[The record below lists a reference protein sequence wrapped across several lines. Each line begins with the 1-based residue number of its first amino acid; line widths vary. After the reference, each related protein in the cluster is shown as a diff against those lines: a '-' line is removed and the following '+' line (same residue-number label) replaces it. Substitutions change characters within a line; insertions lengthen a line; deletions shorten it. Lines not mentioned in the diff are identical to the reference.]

1 MTASGQRFTG
11 TFPAIVTPFTE
22 DGGRVDFDSL
32 KELLDFQIGHGISGV
47 VVCGSTGETATLSE
61 DEYHHVVSFTRDYV
75 GSRATVVA
83 GIGASSTTR
92 ALELAAFLESVGV
105 DGILLVTPPYNK
117 PTQNGLLAH
126 FAAVRAAV
134 DTPIIAYNVPGRTGV
149 NLLPKTVGRLVDEG
163 LIAGLKESSGSIDQV
178 LDIVSLVGSRI
189 ALLSGEDSL
198 IHTTMAC
205 GGVGA
210 VSVVANI
217 EPALVVR
224 ITAASLSE
232 EWRVARD
239 AQLQM
244 LPLARAVF
252 TETNP
257 IPIKAAL
264 WLKGLIRYP
273 TTRLPLTPAEPQ
285 TIETLK
291 RVLAL

>member
-1 MTASGQRFTG
+1 MAPGNQLLWG
-11 TFPAIVTPFTE
+11 TFPAIVTPFSD
-22 DGGRVDFDSL
+22 DGSRVDFDSF
-32 KELLDFQIGHGISGV
+32 KELLDFQIAHGVSGV

-61 DEYHHVVSFTRDYV
+61 DEYRDVVSFARNYV
-75 GSRATVVA
+75 GSRAAVIA
-83 GIGASSTTR
+83 GIGANSTKR
-92 ALELAAFLESVGV
+92 AVELAAFLESVGV

-149 NLLPKTVGRLVDEG
+149 NLLPKTVGRLADEG

-198 IHTTMAC
+198 IHATMAS

-210 VSVVANI
+210 VSVVANVD
-217 EPALVVR
+217 PALVVR
-224 ITAASLSE
+224 ITAAALKE
-232 EWRVARD
+232 EWRGARD

-285 TIETLK
+285 TIELLK